1 MRDVGF
7 VDVNMLLY
15 WSDPLGYYGM
25 EQMMI
30 IARKT
35 VRSTRGLTLG
45 PRERTCL

>member
-7 VDVNMLLY
+7 VDVNILLY
-15 WSDPLGYYGM
+15 WSDPLDYYGM

-30 IARKT
+30 ITRKT

-45 PRERTCL
+45 SRERTCL